1 MTDIS
6 VWSKRGTPVVS
17 FYSVKGE
24 YGPGHN
30 SFYEDEDGNL
40 MIAYH
45 GELGLE
51 EHLRCDGIRRIH
63 FGKDGE
69 PVFDMSAD
77 EDLDERFREVTLRV
91 LVK

>member
-1 MTDIS
+1 
-6 VWSKRGTPVVS
+6 
-17 FYSVKGE
+17 
-24 YGPGHN
+24 
-30 SFYEDEDGNL
+30 

-77 EDLDERFREVTLRV
+77 EDLDESLREVELQV
-91 LVK
+91 IVK